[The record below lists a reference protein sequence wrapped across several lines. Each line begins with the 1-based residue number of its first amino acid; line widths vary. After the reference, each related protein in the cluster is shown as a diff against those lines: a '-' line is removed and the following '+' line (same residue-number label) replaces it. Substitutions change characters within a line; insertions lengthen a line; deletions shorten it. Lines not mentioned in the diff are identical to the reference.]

1 MVRSLFIMKDSK
13 DSKLGKGYSIFFAL
27 VICGLMIAQALRIEL
42 SYVDQILKVK
52 LSFVEVPLSL
62 LLAEVSLIAY
72 LLGAPTD
79 GLAAKIAEIL
89 DHKDKDKE

>member
-1 MVRSLFIMKDSK
+1 MVRSLFIMK

-27 VICGLMIAQALRIEL
+27 VISGLMIAQALRIEL
-42 SYVDQILKVK
+42 SYVGQILKVK
-52 LSFVEVPLSL
+52 LSLVEVPLPL
-62 LLAEVSLIAY
+62 LLSQVSLIAY

-89 DHKDKDKE
+89 GHKDKDKE